1 MSIEVNI
8 LLISIFG
15 KDSKDFK
22 CSRMKF
28 MQIAEKI
35 FGRNI
40 FLKVTYIRASF
51 WKTRRKSDS
60 NI

>member
-28 MQIAEKI
+28 MQIAEKNLGAI
-35 FGRNI
+35 F
-40 FLKVTYIRASF
+40 F
-51 WKTRRKSDS
+51 
-60 NI
+60 